1 MNIDNKG
8 PLFKGFL
15 SDFKLGVGTSK
26 TSLNQ
31 TSVSSTEQKSVSMQ
45 LDVDGESSESYKKE
59 KNAQKKSSKK
69 ASVSSSVKTKKDP
82 EEAKKINM
90 KLLNLI

>member
-59 KNAQKKSSKK
+59 KNAQKKIFEKSISVFFSKN
-69 ASVSSSVKTKKDP
+69 KKRP
-82 EEAKKINM
+82 RRSEKN
-90 KLLNLI
+90 